1 MIAVGVYV
9 YLYVP
14 KGAAEAVGPRR
25 LGARP
30 GKKKWV
36 QPPGV
41 SVQAHSDESYMFQ
54 EIHHTAPSIFLEE
67 KTYAHNDTK

>member
-14 KGAAEAVGPRR
+14 EGAAEAVGPRR

-30 GKKKWV
+30 GKKKVGAASWRL
-36 QPPGV
+36 GAG
-41 SVQAHSDESYMFQ
+41 SFG
-54 EIHHTAPSIFLEE
+54 
-67 KTYAHNDTK
+67 